1 MDDAALLEAW
11 REGDLDAGRS
21 LFERYFD
28 ALQRFFANKVGS
40 DPEDFVQEVFAACV
54 RGRDR
59 MRDGRSFRSYLF
71 GVAYNILREHYRGY
85 YRGGS
90 PDPLESC
97 SIEDLAP
104 GPSTMVREHQQDALL
119 LEALRRL
126 PMELQAVLELFY
138 WEDLTSAEIGSALSI
153 PAGTVRSRL
162 RRGRERMEVLL
173 GELSSQGPPPATNP
187 QELDDW
193 ARRVRASLV

>member
-21 LFERYFD
+21 LFERYFE

-104 GPSTMVREHQQDALL
+104 
-119 LEALRRL
+119 
-126 PMELQAVLELFY
+126 
-138 WEDLTSAEIGSALSI
+138 
-153 PAGTVRSRL
+153 RSQHH
-162 RRGRERMEVLL
+162 G
-173 GELSSQGPPPATNP
+173 A
-187 QELDDW
+187 
-193 ARRVRASLV
+193 